1 MSPAEKECEQE
12 PDHMIELIVVF
23 SKRCNEGHNYGTSMR
38 YKKATNIRRINFR
51 FLKKSKVEKSRNVI
65 GDLKSKKYFI
75 YSNKVD

>member
-38 YKKATNIRRINFR
+38 YKKSYKHQKDQ
-51 FLKKSKVEKSRNVI
+51 LQVLEKSKVEKSRNVI